1 MAKEKNGVPWKKIA
15 DLYTAGKSTAEI
27 SDTLGLTRKKNQA
40 GKENPYPYYLV
51 VGYLTKLSHGVEVD
65 GQKLKIVRGK
75 RTRTTAKKNG
85 KATKAAKLT
94 KKVTPKKVAS
104 TTPAPA
110 EKAAA
115 L

>member
-1 MAKEKNGVPWKKIA
+1 MAKEKNGVPWKKIV

-65 GQKLKIVRGK
+65 GEKFKIVRGK
-75 RTRTTAKKNG
+75 RTRTNG
-85 KATKAAKLT
+85 KKKPAKAAKLT
-94 KKVTPKKVAS
+94 RKPKAAKPAPAAS
-104 TTPAPA
+104 NPA